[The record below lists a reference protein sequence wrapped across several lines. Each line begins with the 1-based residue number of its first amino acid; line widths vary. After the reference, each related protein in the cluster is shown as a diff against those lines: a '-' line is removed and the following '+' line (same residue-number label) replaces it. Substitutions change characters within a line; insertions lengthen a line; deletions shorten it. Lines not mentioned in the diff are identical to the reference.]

1 MTRTLQEEMTEARHA
16 QAVGEMGRGRT
27 CARRAAGM
35 AMQSAIGVGPRATDY
50 APTYVEG
57 LRRLAADANFPKSVR
72 EAAGRLVD
80 RVNNER
86 QSASQNPAQDAEII
100 VDFFL
105 KSPPGVEETP
115 SQKIFPQRIDY
126 VRFTR

>member
-16 QAVGEMGRGRT
+16 QAAGDLGRGRT

-35 AMQSAIGVGPRATDY
+35 AIQSAIGIGPHATDY

-57 LRRLAADANFPKSVR
+57 LRRLAAHANLPKNVR

-80 RVNNER
+80 RVDKEG
-86 QSASQNPAQDAEII
+86 QSASQNPVQDAQII

-105 KSPPGVEETP
+105 ETPPGVEETP
-115 SQKIFPQRIDY
+115 PQNIFPQRLDY
-126 VRFTR
+126 VRFAR